1 MKKDRIKKVLDL
13 KGFTKEQMEIAVK
26 NSKEALEIETA
37 ELDCTVSIFDRTV
50 AEFNGKQGS
59 ALVDAQELDYFYN
72 YFAYLNRQIEQQ
84 KQTVTEKITEV
95 ELKQKALMNAHWE
108 KRLCEILYEKIL
120 DEKARDTLK
129 IEQKEADFK
138 FISRGSRR

>member
-26 NSKEALEIETA
+26 NSKAALEIETA

>member
-59 ALVDAQELDYFYN
+59 ALVDAQELDYFFN
-72 YFAYLNRQIEQQ
+72 YFAYLNRRIEQQ

>member
-72 YFAYLNRQIEQQ
+72 YFAYLNRRIEQQ